1 MNFENHLLRLVLW
14 LFLPCYAVLLTLLV
28 LSELNLYLKLLV
40 FSFITLNSVF
50 VYFLFKSKLNDQ
62 FMQLSNI
69 IEALNQGD
77 YTLRIKSAAKN
88 SAHTQLVSEI
98 NQLAD
103 TLTNERFH
111 FKESQLLLAKLLKQI
126 DVVIFATNKQG
137 NFTQANPAALKLLN
151 IKEATLNKYDLP
163 QLGLSELVNTPSNS
177 VISLSHSQG
186 GRWHVFKD
194 EFREQG
200 EQHTLYILSDLEV
213 LLSKEEQQAW
223 KNLVRVLSHEVNN
236 SLSPIVSISAT
247 LKKLAQNVDSNSDL
261 QEDLLDG
268 LTLIGERANRL
279 HSFIDAYRRAT
290 QLPAPKV
297 EATDIEEL
305 VVKIGA
311 LLPYPITIS
320 GVFPRLPLLIDASQI
335 EQCLINLLK
344 NAFEAAP
351 NQDIS
356 LVGELSSGFCHLRII
371 DKGLGIQ
378 NRDNLFVPL
387 YTTKPQG
394 TGLGLVLCKQIA
406 LAHRGKLALQN
417 HAEHGCMATL
427 SLPL

>member
-1 MNFENHLLRLVLW
+1 MNFETHFLRLVLW
-14 LFLPCYAVLLTLLV
+14 LFLPCYGVLLALLYHT
-28 LSELNLYLKLLV
+28 ELNLYLKLLV
-40 FSFITLNSVF
+40 FSFITLCSAF
-50 VYFLFKSKLNDQ
+50 VYFLLKSKLTEQ

-77 YTLRIKSAAKN
+77 YTLRIKGATKN
-88 SAHTQLVSEI
+88 SAHSQLVNEI

-126 DVVIFATNKQG
+126 DVAIFATNNQG
-137 NFTQANPAALKLLN
+137 IFTQANPAALRLLN
-151 IKEATLNKYDLP
+151 IKEATLNKYGLA
-163 QLGLSELVNTPSNS
+163 QLGLSDLISAQSNS
-177 VISLSHSQG
+177 VINLSSSQG
-186 GRWHVFKD
+186 GRWHLFKD

-247 LKKLAQNVDSNSDL
+247 LKKLAQQSDASTDL
-261 QEDLLDG
+261 QEDLVDG

-290 QLPAPKV
+290 QLPTPRLAP
-297 EATDIEEL
+297 TDIEEL
-305 VVKIGA
+305 VVKISA
-311 LLPYPITIS
+311 LLPYPITVS
-320 GVFPRLPLLIDASQI
+320 GVFPRKSLLVDASQI

-344 NAFEAAP
+344 NAQEAAP
-351 NQDIS
+351 NQEIL
-356 LVGELSSGFCHLRII
+356 LVGELAAGFCHLKVM
-371 DKGLGIQ
+371 DNGHGIQ

-406 LAHRGKLALQN
+406 LAHQGKLSLEN
-417 HAEHGCMATL
+417 RSEKGCVATL
-427 SLPL
+427 SLPI